1 MNLNKFIAIFLLGG
15 IYKISEWSDM
25 VTVHALPGP
34 DMVKQF
40 FVDPDV
46 KKNCGCVLVL
56 EMSTAGALT
65 TADYTKGIF
74 HCQHNF
80 LRHLYTIDIFFYYF
94 RCISTGNRLSRS
106 SFRVCRSMSSYK

>member
-65 TADYTKGIF
+65 TA
-74 HCQHNF
+74 
-80 LRHLYTIDIFFYYF
+80 L
-94 RCISTGNRLSRS
+94 
-106 SFRVCRSMSSYK
+106 